1 MRGRVKVRRR
11 KRSRSRKRLRKSSR
25 RRTASRRSKR
35 NRGVSRASLTP
46 KVEKIEDAKIVL
58 VIGDFFAGGLADGLQ
73 VLLADSAGLRVVEST
88 NGLSGLVRADVVNWP
103 QRIGELVE
111 EVKPAYIV
119 AMVGANDRQLIR
131 EAGKKLKKRTP
142 DWDTSY
148 KRRVEAFGGAL
159 KATGL
164 PYSWV
169 GLPPMRLKSLSQDYL
184 VFNEWYRAAAKAP
197 QGKYVDVWDGF
208 SDENGSYSRSGPDV
222 SGQIVLLRPK
232 DGINLT
238 KAGRQRLA
246 FYVASDIR
254 KAVNDPSS
262 LFAAGGKDSF
272 GIESVSPEADAYDPG
287 RTGRTVVVNLNDPTV
302 DGVSVLAG
310 EAVDFSVGVLKNV
323 NKVPEPQISEIA
335 SKPTRQR
342 VDSFSWPPK
351 SYSPAQQT
359 SSVATAGQ

>member
-1 MRGRVKVRRR
+1 M
-11 KRSRSRKRLRKSSR
+11 
-25 RRTASRRSKR
+25 
-35 NRGVSRASLTP
+35 
-46 KVEKIEDAKIVL
+46 EDAKAVL
-58 VIGDFFAGGLADGLQ
+58 VIGDFFAGGLADGLK

-103 QRIGELVE
+103 QRLGELIE

-142 DWDTSY
+142 EWDASY
-148 KRRVEAFGGAL
+148 KRRVEAFGSAL

-164 PYSWV
+164 PYSWM

-184 VFNEWYRAAAKAP
+184 VFNEWYRASAKSP
-197 QGKYVDVWDGF
+197 KGKYVDVWDGF
-208 SDENGSYSRSGPDV
+208 SDENGNYSRSGPDV

-238 KAGRQRLA
+238 RAGRQRLA

-262 LFAAGGKDSF
+262 LLAAGVKDSF
-272 GIESVSPEADAYDPG
+272 GVENVPPKADEYNPG
-287 RTGRTVVVNLNDPTV
+287 KTGRTIVINLSDPAI
-302 DGVSVLAG
+302 DGANTLAG
-310 EAVDFSVGVLKNV
+310 ETIDFSVGVLKNA
-323 NKVPEPQISEIA
+323 NKVPGPSVEPVA
-335 SKPTRQR
+335 AVRLGQR
-342 VDSFSWPPK
+342 ADSFAWPPK
-351 SYSPAQQT
+351 PYSPERQP
-359 SSVATAGQ
+359 SSVANATQ